1 MTASRI
7 FLNTNHF
14 TFEIYNMSI
23 GGGMPSHS
31 YVASASTHYTD
42 TITATWIL
50 RLDYKAELGR
60 LNDSI
65 KNSFEQ

>member
-1 MTASRI
+1 MTALSI
-7 FLNTNHF
+7 ILNTNHF

-23 GGGMPSHS
+23 GGGMPTHS

-50 RLDYKAELGR
+50 SLDNKIKLCR

>member
-1 MTASRI
+1 MTALSI
-7 FLNTNHF
+7 ILNTNHF

-23 GGGMPSHS
+23 GGGMPTHS

-50 RLDYKAELGR
+50 RLDYNVELGR

-65 KNSFEQ
+65 KYIFEH